1 MQAKSK
7 VGFLELESSM
17 RAAALKVAGKLLE
30 AKLNE
35 DKSDYHGQACQC
47 SCGGT
52 AVYRG
57 RRAKTFVTVV
67 GEITLERA
75 YYYCHECGSGFYP
88 RDRTLGLSSGLLSPG
103 VEKMVGA
110 SAAMVSFEESHELLE
125 ELANIEVETKEI
137 ERTAETLGKDI
148 AKDECSHVPVREP
161 PRATMYLGLDGTGIP
176 MRHEALEGRVGK
188 QPDGTAKTREV
199 KLVSVWTAD
208 TKDKEGNP
216 VRDKGSVSYSAAI
229 ESAAYVEKDESPSD
243 FALRVAREARRTGFE
258 NAHRQ
263 VIIGDGA
270 KWIWA
275 LAYEL
280 FPHGIQ
286 IVDLYHALETVS
298 TVAKKLFG
306 VESKE
311 TEQKAQDWRELL
323 EKGAIDEII
332 GELTVFEDQHPEA
345 TTCIRYLETNR
356 ERMRYPFFRSLG
368 LCVSSGVEEAGCKV
382 AIGTRLKRSG
392 MHWTVE
398 GANAIIALRCNRLS
412 HRDEDYWARRNAA

>member
-1 MQAKSK
+1 MQGKSK
-7 VGFLELESSM
+7 IRFEELESTV
-17 RAAALKVAGKLLE
+17 RTCALRVAGKLLE

-35 DKSDYHGQACQC
+35 DTSDYHGKAYRC

-75 YYYCHECGSGFYP
+75 YYYCHECGNGFYP
-88 RDRTLGLSSGLLSPG
+88 RDKELGLTLGFLSPG

-110 SAAMVSFEESHELLE
+110 SAAMVSFEESHKLLQ
-125 ELANIEVETKEI
+125 ELANVEVETKEI
-137 ERTAETLGKDI
+137 ERTAESLGKDI
-148 AKDECSHVPVREP
+148 AEDECSYVPVRE
-161 PRATMYLGLDGTGIP
+161 AVQKTMYLGLDGTGIP
-176 MRHEALEGRVGK
+176 MRHEAVEGRVGK

-199 KLVSVWTAD
+199 KLVCVWTAES
-208 TKDKEGNP
+208 KDKEGNP
-216 VRDKGSVSYSAAI
+216 IRDKGSVSYNAAI
-229 ESAAYVEKDESPSD
+229 ESAAYVEKDESPSE
-243 FALRVAREARRTGFE
+243 FALRVEREARRTGFE
-258 NAHRQ
+258 NAPRQ

-298 TVAKKLFG
+298 TVAKKIFG
-306 VESKE
+306 VESE
-311 TEQKAQDWRELL
+311 LGEQKAQSWRALIER
-323 EKGAIDEII
+323 GAIDEII
-332 GELTVFEDQHPEA
+332 EALTSFEEKHPEA
-345 TTCIRYLETNR
+345 TTCIHYLETNR
-356 ERMRYPFFRSLG
+356 DRMRYPLFRRLG

-382 AIGTRLKRSG
+382 AIGTRLKRAG

-412 HRDEDYWARRNAA
+412 RRDEEYWARRNAA

>member
-30 AKLNE
+30 AKLN
-35 DKSDYHGQACQC
+35 DDTSDYHGQACQC

-148 AKDECSHVPVREP
+148 AEDECSYVPMADE
-161 PRATMYLGLDGTGIP
+161 PRATMCLGLDGTGIP

-216 VRDKGSVSYSAAI
+216 VRDKGSVRYSAAI
-229 ESAAYVEKDESPSD
+229 ESAAYVEKDENPSD

-356 ERMRYPFFRSLG
+356 ERMRYPLFRSLG

>member
-1 MQAKSK
+1 
-7 VGFLELESSM
+7 M

-30 AKLNE
+30 AKLN
-35 DKSDYHGQACQC
+35 DDTSDYHGQACQC

-110 SAAMVSFEESHELLE
+110 SAAMVSFEESHKLLQ
-125 ELANIEVETKEI
+125 ELANLDIATKEI
-137 ERTAETLGKDI
+137 ERSAESLGKGI
-148 AKDECSHVPVREP
+148 AEDEYSYVPMADEP
-161 PRATMYLGLDGTGIP
+161 QATMYLGLDGTGIP

-208 TKDKEGNP
+208 TKDKEGNL
-216 VRDKGSVSYSAAI
+216 VRDKGSVSYGAAI
-229 ESAAYVEKDESPSD
+229 ESAAYVEKDENPSD
-243 FALRVAREARRTGFE
+243 FALRVELKARRTGFE
-258 NAHRQ
+258 NANRQ

-275 LAYEL
+275 
-280 FPHGIQ
+280 
-286 IVDLYHALETVS
+286 
-298 TVAKKLFG
+298 
-306 VESKE
+306 
-311 TEQKAQDWRELL
+311 
-323 EKGAIDEII
+323 
-332 GELTVFEDQHPEA
+332 
-345 TTCIRYLETNR
+345 TCL
-356 ERMRYPFFRSLG
+356 
-368 LCVSSGVEEAGCKV
+368 
-382 AIGTRLKRSG
+382 
-392 MHWTVE
+392 
-398 GANAIIALRCNRLS
+398 
-412 HRDEDYWARRNAA
+412 

>member
-1 MQAKSK
+1 M
-7 VGFLELESSM
+7 ELEWSM
-17 RAAALKVAGKLLE
+17 QEAALKVARGILE
-30 AKLNE
+30 VKLNE
-35 DKSDYHGQACQC
+35 DKSDYHGPAYHC

-57 RRAKTFVTVV
+57 RREKSFVTVV

-75 YYYCHECGSGFYP
+75 YYYCHECGKGFYP
-88 RDRTLGLSSGLLSPG
+88 RDKELGLASGLLSPG

-110 SAAMVSFEESHELLE
+110 SAAMVSFEESHKLLQ
-125 ELANIEVETKEI
+125 ELANLDIATKEI
-137 ERTAETLGKDI
+137 ERSAESLGKGI
-148 AKDECSHVPVREP
+148 AEDECSYVPMADE

-199 KLVSVWTAD
+199 KLVSVWTAESN
-208 TKDKEGNP
+208 DKEGNP
-216 VRDKGSVSYSAAI
+216 VRDKGSVRYSAAI

-243 FALRVAREARRTGFE
+243 FALRVEREARRTGFE

-286 IVDLYHALETVS
+286 IIDLYHALETVS
-298 TVAKKLFG
+298 TVAKKIFG
-306 VESKE
+306 VESE
-311 TEQKAQDWRELL
+311 EAEQKAQSWRAQL
-323 EKGAIDEII
+323 ERGAIDELIAA
-332 GELTVFEDQHPEA
+332 LTVLEDQHPEA
-345 TTCIRYLETNR
+345 TTCIGYLETNR
-356 ERMRYPFFRSLG
+356 ERMRYPLFRSLG

-382 AIGTRLKRSG
+382 AIGTRLKRAG

>member
-1 MQAKSK
+1 M
-7 VGFLELESSM
+7 ELEWSM
-17 RAAALKVAGKLLE
+17 REAALKVARGILE

-35 DKSDYHGQACQC
+35 DTSDYHGPASHC

-57 RRAKTFVTVV
+57 RREKSFVTVV

-75 YYYCHECGSGFYP
+75 YYYCHECGKGFYP
-88 RDRTLGLSSGLLSPG
+88 RDKELGLASGLLSPG

-110 SAAMVSFEESHELLE
+110 SAAMVSFEESHKLLQ
-125 ELANIEVETKEI
+125 ELASLDVETKEI
-137 ERTAETLGKDI
+137 ERSAEALGKGI
-148 AKDECSHVPVREP
+148 AEDECSYVPMADAL
-161 PRATMYLGLDGTGIP
+161 RATMYLGLDGTGIP
-176 MRHEALEGRVGK
+176 MRHEALEGRKGK

-208 TKDKEGNP
+208 SKDKEGNP
-216 VRDKGSVSYSAAI
+216 VRDKGSVSYNAAI
-229 ESAAYVEKDESPSD
+229 ESAAYVEKDENPSD

-311 TEQKAQDWRELL
+311 AEQRAQDWREFL
-323 EKGAIDEII
+323 EKGAIDELI
-332 GELTVFEDQHPEA
+332 GALTAFEDHHPEV

-356 ERMRYPFFRSLG
+356 ERMRYPLFRSLG

>member
-1 MQAKSK
+1 M
-7 VGFLELESSM
+7 ELESSM

-30 AKLNE
+30 AKLN
-35 DKSDYHGQACQC
+35 DDTSDYHGQAYHC

-57 RRAKTFVTVV
+57 RREKSFVTVV

-75 YYYCHECGSGFYP
+75 YYYCHECGTGFYP
-88 RDRTLGLSSGLLSPG
+88 RDSTLGLTSGLLSPG
-103 VEKMVGA
+103 VEKMIGA

-125 ELANIEVETKEI
+125 ELANVAVETKEI

-148 AKDECSHVPVREP
+148 AKDECSYVPVRGAVQE
-161 PRATMYLGLDGTGIP
+161 TMYLGLDGTGIP

-216 VRDKGSVSYSAAI
+216 VRDKGSVSYNAAI
-229 ESAAYVEKDESPSD
+229 ESAAYVEKNENPSD